1 MQNTFLSLF
10 VQSNGG
16 QDSSCEAEIP
26 GDSHFNSGRELD
38 CLELQA
44 EAAGCEEN
52 SGEVKS
58 KKAETLLASLK
69 GLPKFLVS

>member
-1 MQNTFLSLF
+1 MVVRFPAVRLRSQ
-10 VQSNGG
+10 
-16 QDSSCEAEIP
+16 P

-44 EAAGCEEN
+44 EAAAWEEN
-52 SGEVKS
+52 SGEVRS

-69 GLPKFLVS
+69 GFPKFLVS